1 MHRSRCVINKVDAEP
16 LSTDDIA
23 HIQYLQFIIC
33 KIKHTTLNTY
43 KKSAS
48 RIDLNL
54 SSFMKSCYRL
64 SAKKDISISLAE
76 SSIVSGNDLH
86 GTIVINYPGR
96 FDSVVINSQIEN
108 SSDVFSYTNL
118 NGKNIKHPYAR
129 LSIFKSELGGSTT
142 INFTATTNHVP
153 PAAGEY
159 SNVKFRVSIIQEHKE
174 VVSDIAYIK
183 IIIKKA

>member
-1 MHRSRCVINKVDAEP
+1 
-16 LSTDDIA
+16 
-23 HIQYLQFIIC
+23 
-33 KIKHTTLNTY
+33 
-43 KKSAS
+43 
-48 RIDLNL
+48 
-54 SSFMKSCYRL
+54 MKSFFVIYL
-64 SAKKDISISLAE
+64 GAQKKDVSISLVE
-76 SSIVSGNDLH
+76 NSIVSGDDLH

-108 SSDVFSYTNL
+108 SSDVYSYTNL

-153 PAAGEY
+153 AGDS

-174 VVSDIAYIK
+174 VASDITYSK
-183 IIIKKA
+183 IIKKD

>member
-1 MHRSRCVINKVDAEP
+1 M
-16 LSTDDIA
+16 
-23 HIQYLQFIIC
+23 
-33 KIKHTTLNTY
+33 
-43 KKSAS
+43 
-48 RIDLNL
+48 
-54 SSFMKSCYRL
+54 
-64 SAKKDISISLAE
+64 SAKKDVSISLAE

-129 LSIFKSELGGSTT
+129 LSIFKSEFGGSTT

-153 PAAGEY
+153 GADEY

-174 VVSDIAYIK
+174 VVSDIAYTK
-183 IIIKKA
+183 IIKKA